1 MSLTLEQRDALS
13 RVHFTGELIVLRTND
28 SEKEKE
34 VLAKQLEERIASARA
49 LGCSEESILR
59 MLPMSMTCA

>member
-1 MSLTLEQRDALS
+1 MSLKQQDALS

-34 VLAKQLEERIASARA
+34 VLTKQLEERIASARA
-49 LGCSEESILR
+49 LGCSEENILR
-59 MLPMSMTCA
+59 MLPMSLTCA

>member
-1 MSLTLEQRDALS
+1 MSLTLEQQDALS

-59 MLPMSMTCA
+59 MLPMSLTCA